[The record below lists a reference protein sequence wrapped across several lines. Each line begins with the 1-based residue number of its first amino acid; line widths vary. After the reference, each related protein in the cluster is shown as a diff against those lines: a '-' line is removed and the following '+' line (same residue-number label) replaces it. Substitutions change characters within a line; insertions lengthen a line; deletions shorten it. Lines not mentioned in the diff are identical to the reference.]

1 MRVSREQAARS
12 RERIVAVAS
21 RRFRELGFGGIGV
34 ADVMREAGFTHGGF
48 YGHFSS
54 KDNLIAE
61 ACAHGMEESEE
72 LWRKLIAARPDDALA
87 AMTRFYLNARHRD
100 SPGEGCTMAA
110 LAAEASRQGSEVRR
124 TFTEGLRSAFDYIT
138 GLIRARD
145 PAEKRR
151 KAIHTYASWVGAM
164 VLARATDDA
173 RLSKEILDA
182 VARETS

>member
-1 MRVSREQAARS
+1 MRVSREQAVQS

-21 RRFRELGFGGIGV
+21 RRFREVGFGGIGV

-54 KDNLIAE
+54 KEDLIAQ
-61 ACAHGMEESEE
+61 ACAHGIGESEE
-72 LWRKLIAARPDDALA
+72 RWRKRIAARPDDALA
-87 AMTRFYLNARHRD
+87 AMTRFYLNTQHRD
-100 SPGEGCTMAA
+100 NPGDGCTMAA
-110 LAAEASRQGSEVRR
+110 LATEAARQGPEVRGA
-124 TFTEGLRSAFDYIT
+124 FTEGLRSAFASIAA
-138 GLIRARD
+138 LIRARD

-164 VLARATDDA
+164 VLARATEDA
-173 RLSKEILDA
+173 KLSREILDA